1 MFKLLI
7 GFPLY
12 EKKYESFSKLFIR
25 IVLEQCINIK
35 TNLFFEL
42 KEHVDFLMLNKHDIA
57 VSKQG

>member
-1 MFKLLI
+1 MFKLLT
-7 GFPLY
+7 GFPLS

>member
-7 GFPLY
+7 GFPLS